1 MRLNRCKLHKRIGAS
16 RACAGKEAKRVMRI
30 LGYMDVYTKACRI
43 GFPHATFKGIW
54 RALRATQ
61 KPMNAIFTSKRHG
74 FVLLLAGGVPT
85 RKRPKPP
92 RSADELVVYVKE
104 LGLSMDVLLNVLEAL
119 QLSLQKYEY
128 EVSVGPSPGG
138 LRVDVDKRVPCLV

>member
-1 MRLNRCKLHKRIGAS
+1 MRLRHRRLSNRVGAS
-16 RACAGKEAKRVMRI
+16 RACGGKEGRQVMRI

-61 KPMNAIFTSKRHG
+61 RPLNAIFTSKRHG
-74 FVLLLAGGVPT
+74 FVLLLAGGVAT
-85 RKRPKPP
+85 RKRLKPP

-119 QLSLQKYEY
+119 QLSLHRYEY
-128 EVSVGPSPGG
+128 EVSVGPVRGG